1 MYTVAVTPTEL
12 GESILAKVCKASGQ
26 SETAVSLIFRG
37 AQLSPSL
44 PASKILEA
52 GGKLG
57 MITSDT
63 GVVSVGRVLCLSLVL
78 SCHICLEPTRLS
90 LPFPMQSFCSTPA
103 TNPSMS
109 LSAPTRRRCMP
120 STAIAIATR
129 CVLSCLVLC
138 GAVLCCVCVW
148 PAASKNTCVWWS
160 EKQCHGNQP
169 LWLRRVRVHTTAH
182 WNRQVMAE
190 QRHHTNHSS
199 VQRHD

>member
-63 GVVSVGRVLCLSLVL
+63 GVFSVGRVLCLFPVL
-78 SCHICLEPTRLS
+78 SCHISLELS
-90 LPFPMQSFCSTPA
+90 LDPPLSPSPSPFRASVRPQQQIRACHYQLQPEGDVCQVQR
-103 TNPSMS
+103 
-109 LSAPTRRRCMP
+109 LLLLRG
-120 STAIAIATR
+120 
-129 CVLSCLVLC
+129 VSCL
-138 GAVLCCVCVW
+138 VLCCVCVW
-148 PAASKNTCVWWS
+148 PATSKNTCVWRS

-190 QRHHTNHSS
+190 QRHDTTHSS